1 MLERFTE
8 STFDPNDFGPSS
20 TAFNIVEKHIR
31 LQNEHEGKILKLSF
45 IDVNGRES
53 LKKDQIY
60 LSFFEDDA
68 SAVILVYD
76 ISDKKSFG
84 DLRVI
89 IGNLEEFFLQNQSVK
104 KYLIANKQDLL
115 GKGEDEDV
123 LGRGNF
129 VSSQEGEE
137 FSRAHGFNYCE
148 LSSKS
153 GFDGGVDGVFVRI
166 VEEILPACRYNLNF
180 AGAKNGRMGQSDNYM
195 YCVSNK
201 GCNACSIF

>member
-1 MLERFTE
+1 
-8 STFDPNDFGPSS
+8 
-20 TAFNIVEKHIR
+20 
-31 LQNEHEGKILKLSF
+31 
-45 IDVNGRES
+45 VNGRES

-76 ISDKKSFG
+76 ISNRKSFT
-84 DLRVI
+84 DLKI
-89 IGNLEEFFLQNQSVK
+89 IISNLEEFFLQNQSIK
-104 KYLIANKQDLL
+104 KYLIANKQDLV
-115 GKGEDEDV
+115 GDIGD
-123 LGRGNF
+123 F
-129 VSSQEGEE
+129 VSGQEGQE

-148 LSSKS
+148 LSTKS
-153 GFDGGVDGVFVRI
+153 GFDGNFDEVFVRI

-180 AGAKNGRMGQSDNYM
+180 GGAKNGRMGQSDNYM

>member
-1 MLERFTE
+1 
-8 STFDPNDFGPSS
+8 
-20 TAFNIVEKHIR
+20 
-31 LQNEHEGKILKLSF
+31 
-45 IDVNGRES
+45 VNGRES

-76 ISDKKSFG
+76 ISNKKSFT
-84 DLRVI
+84 DLKTI
-89 IGNLEEFFLQNQSVK
+89 IRNLEEFFLQNQSIK

-115 GKGEDEDV
+115 GKEADL
-123 LGRGNF
+123 LGKENF
-129 VSSQEGEE
+129 VSVQEGEE
-137 FSRAHGFNYCE
+137 FSRVHGFNYCE
-148 LSSKS
+148 LSTKS
-153 GFDGGVDGVFVRI
+153 GFDGNFDEVFVRI

-180 AGAKNGRMGQSDNYM
+180 GGVKNGRMGQSDNYM